1 MTNYQ
6 ELLTQRQN
14 QFIETRTRIEVEVNN
29 FLNSLIGLDDDI
41 KQAFGYMDSRPTAQQ
56 WLPSLWQTPFNM
68 DQYKLELQAFEA
80 YQNKVATIIDKL
92 NEEAIRCLQESE

>member
-1 MTNYQ
+1 MNNYQ

-29 FLNSLIGLDDDI
+29 FLNSIASLDDNT
-41 KQAFGYMDSRPTAQQ
+41 KQAFGYVDGRDKAQD
-56 WLPSLWQTPFNM
+56 WLPSLWLTPFNM
-68 DQYKLELQAFEA
+68 DQYKLELQAFES
-80 YQNKVATIIDKL
+80 YQSRVATLVDKL